1 MNVFSQSAA
10 EGSQAR
16 SPTEIA
22 KHPTAAGSL
31 WPGTALRADPADP
44 GQFRQAHSA
53 CPMWWV
59 KLSRHR
65 VLCEGRARCDGGGK
79 GSSAETSAEA
89 LALPE
94 VPKTGWWGSSM
105 HTAPVASLTR
115 DKRRDPTTVAS
126 YDAAVAFSC
135 GLASGVVQAGLFNPY
150 DRALYLTV
158 RQARPLLVHSSC
170 PCPPRFSSSSNIIF
184 ACPPLSA
191 DNSHRRPLPLLQVYH
206 KRPFLTK
213 ENFRSPYQGFL
224 QVVWI
229 RAISGGLFY
238 PLEDFFI
245 RHLDAHQTAPLAAG
259 SLAGIFSSGILNPL
273 QAVKYRTWGKQDP
286 KAVWHE
292 AARMWRNGGWAP
304 FMNGLWPRVARDTLF
319 GATYTSLRFRWADD
333 APEGYTMITNTAAAA
348 AATLVSGPLNYV
360 QNIQY
365 GTSSRETQLT
375 IRQALRALVQEAAG
389 QPTLHTKVELIQDRL
404 RIGWGT
410 VRVAV
415 GMAFGNLL
423 YDRFVEATEGL
434 IGVVD

>member
-31 WPGTALRADPADP
+31 RPGTALRADPADP

-59 KLSRHR
+59 KLDRHR
-65 VLCEGRARCDGGGK
+65 VLCEGRARCGGGGK

-105 HTAPVASLTR
+105 HTAPAASLTR

-150 DRALYLTV
+150 DRALYLT
-158 RQARPLLVHSSC
+158 
-170 PCPPRFSSSSNIIF
+170 
-184 ACPPLSA
+184 
-191 DNSHRRPLPLLQVYH
+191 VYH

-348 AATLVSGPLNYV
+348 TATVVSGPLNYV

-389 QPTLHTKVELIQDRL
+389 QPTLHTKVGLIQDRL